1 MKTTERSIWAAA
13 AAIMLCLTLLI
24 GATFAWF
31 TDSVTSSGNKIQ
43 AGNLDVDLVQ
53 LGATLN
59 EGQKDEIDAN
69 IDDDEYYSLA
79 GVEAPIFDQTLWEPG
94 YTEYVVIGVKNNGN
108 LALKYTL
115 DIVPKGDVG
124 ELADAIEVYSY
135 SSDTALTT
143 DSLAAKFEGFDSFED
158 VINNLTD
165 YTATP
170 PTLEFI
176 DCGTLSD
183 RIDEGLFTGVMN
195 KSDGSYWVLVLHMD
209 EDAGNEYQGASL
221 GDSFDIVLKA
231 TQNTF
236 EEDGFGNKDYDADA
250 AYPEFYSVDAGSDL
264 AGLVNE
270 PGVPVEITS
279 TENVLNQ
286 KAFDVTGN
294 VTMNLGLNTINPSDS
309 QITGT
314 NITVKEGGSLTINAE
329 ANSYGFTYTAGKL
342 ASDGEDS
349 TMVINGGRYG
359 NSGSGSSEVSALNG
373 GTVYINEG
381 IFSTSGASGHAV
393 NAGTDSTIYI
403 NGGSFSSSGAKSVV
417 IFADGGTIIVED
429 IDSITA
435 NGGRFGVENGGQIL
449 ISKTYSPSKPTS
461 VASGCTV
468 TDNGDGYWLVTKA

>member
-1 MKTTERSIWAAA
+1 MKTTKRSIWAAA

-59 EGQKDEIDAN
+59 EGQKDEIGADIDA
-69 IDDDEYYSLA
+69 DEYYSLD

-135 SSDTALTT
+135 STSTAPTT
-143 DSLAAKFEGFDSFED
+143 DSLAEKFGGFNSFED
-158 VINNLTD
+158 VINHLSDLSTI
-165 YTATP
+165 P
-170 PTLEFI
+170 LEFI
-176 DCGTLSD
+176 DCGTLRD
-183 RIDEGLFTGVMN
+183 RIDDGLFTGEMN
-195 KSDGSYWVLVLHMD
+195 KSAGSYWVLVLHMD

-250 AYPEFYSVDAGSDL
+250 EYPKFHSVDADSDL

-279 TENVLNQ
+279 TENMLHQ

-393 NAGTDSTIYI
+393 KAGTDSTIYI
-403 NGGSFSSSGAKSVV
+403 NGGSFSSSGANSVV

-435 NGGRFGVENGGQIL
+435 NGRRFGVENGGQIL

-461 VASGCTV
+461 VALGCTV